1 MLLWSFS
8 TLPARIFYKRFG
20 FQNLIECCLLQV
32 FINDDHFLAVVGA
45 FAAIFNASGRVFWGH
60 LCDKFG
66 YRLCMLIVT
75 AAMALLYMTFAYA
88 PVYGGKPLFAMWV
101 WAIFF
106 FFCANFVLL
115 PTATAQTFG
124 TR

>member
-1 MLLWSFS
+1 MKLKFS
-8 TLPARIFYKRFG
+8 TF
-20 FQNLIECCLLQV
+20 
-32 FINDDHFLAVVGA
+32 FLAVVGA

-60 LCDKFG
+60 MCDKFG
-66 YRLCMLIVT
+66 YRNCMCVSSI
-75 AAMALLYMTFAYA
+75 AMALLYLTFGYA
-88 PVYGGKPLFAMWV
+88 PVYGGKALFAMWV

-124 TR
+124 TRYLFSFSTYNF